1 MIICRVNSSA
11 MMQKMTPEAQQIFE
25 KIVYRSSA
33 FALAA
38 LFIALTLEKLF
49 IMAGAAIYGYSVGIS
64 YKEVQVIANPT
75 SWHQE
80 SVLIIYLFP
89 YLVQAIIIVF
99 LYLNL
104 QAQASKPGYLRIL
117 SLWVMFFITFR
128 LLGMLPA
135 HLVYKTS
142 IYHAFNWLYL
152 GLPFKIIISTIGI
165 LLFFVVSTR
174 ILKGILYF
182 SATYNDHVRA
192 IKLPGVIYSSLLIPV
207 MVCCIISFLF
217 YLPDLP
223 KDEIIGTIVLAIV
236 SLSIVARLLFSRPE
250 LFPKGEFVKEIYPP
264 RQFFYITLI
273 LIIAFRIILGIWFS

>member
-1 MIICRVNSSA
+1 
-11 MMQKMTPEAQQIFE
+11 MTPEAQQIFE
-25 KIVYRSSA
+25 KIAYRSSA

-38 LFIALTLEKLF
+38 LFIALTIEKLF
-49 IMAGAAIYGYSVGIS
+49 IMVGAAIYGYSVGIS

-117 SLWVMFFITFR
+117 SLWVMFFIAFR

-135 HLVYKTS
+135 HLLYKTG

-152 GLPFKIIISTIGI
+152 GLAFKIIISIFGI
-165 LLFFVVSTR
+165 LLFFIVSTR
-174 ILKGILYF
+174 ILKGIIYF

-192 IKLPGVIYSSLLIPV
+192 IKLPGLIYSSLLVPV
-207 MVCCIISFLF
+207 LLCCIIFFLF
-217 YLPDLP
+217 HLPDIP
-223 KDEIIGTIVLAIV
+223 NDEIIGIIVLAIV
-236 SLSIVARLLFSRPE
+236 SFYITARLLLARPE
-250 LFPKGEFVKEIYPP
+250 SFPKGEFVKEIYPP
-264 RQFFYITLI
+264 RKLFFIILI
-273 LIIAFRIILGIWFS
+273 LIIGFRIILGIGFS

>member
-1 MIICRVNSSA
+1 MIL
-11 MMQKMTPEAQQIFE
+11 KMTPEAKQIFE
-25 KIVYRSSA
+25 KIAYRSSA

-38 LFIALTLEKLF
+38 LFIALTLEKLL

-89 YLVQAIIIVF
+89 YLVQAIIIVL

-104 QAQASKPGYLRIL
+104 QAQASKTSYLRIL
-117 SLWVMFFITFR
+117 SLWVMFFIAFR

-135 HLVYKTS
+135 HLLYKTS

-152 GLPFKIIISTIGI
+152 GLSFKIVISIIGI
-165 LLFFVVSTR
+165 LLFFIVSTH
-174 ILKGILYF
+174 ILKGIIYF

-192 IKLPGVIYSSLLIPV
+192 IKLPGLIYSSLLVPV
-207 MVCCIISFLF
+207 LLCCIISFLF

-223 KDEIIGTIVLAIV
+223 KDEIIGIIALAIV
-236 SLSIVARLLFSRPE
+236 SFYIIARLLLARPE

-264 RQFFYITLI
+264 RQLFIIILI
-273 LIIAFRIILGIWFS
+273 MIIAFRIILGIGFS